1 MKAAIWEESR
11 GYGKPVLLISVF
23 LLGACCCAFVV
34 LGKGWLEY
42 SQMKAMHVELEVP
55 PNREQE
61 QNYGNPVETPYANV
75 AFSVARTDPLGPFP
89 NDTTMQWNY
98 MYANAG
104 GAFDMGTGVFTA
116 PVGGTYYFCWN
127 GQKRSNTNDMALYL
141 EINGAG
147 QAGIYE
153 DNWNGGGGIFTPTLN
168 PGSAQ
173 SDMVVHLYPG
183 DEVHLRL
190 NDEAYPYSTSFGKY
204 TAFTG
209 FLLFADFQI

>member
-1 MKAAIWEESR
+1 MKDVISEAR
-11 GYGKPVLLISVF
+11 GHNKPLFLMSVLF
-23 LLGACCCAFVV
+23 LGACFCAVV
-34 LGKGWLEY
+34 VFGKDWLEF
-42 SQMKAMHVELEVP
+42 SPMEAVHVEVP
-55 PNREQE
+55 PNIEHE
-61 QNYGNPVETPYANV
+61 QNYGNPIPTPSANV
-75 AFSVARTDPLGPFP
+75 AFLVARTDPLGPFP
-89 NDTTMQWNY
+89 NDTTMQWNF

-104 GAFDMGTGVFTA
+104 GAFDMDTGVFTA
-116 PVGGTYYFCWN
+116 PVGGTYYFSWN

-168 PGSAQ
+168 PGNAQ

-183 DEVHLRL
+183 DRVHLRL

-204 TAFTG
+204 TGFTG
-209 FLLFADFQI
+209 FLLFSDA

>member
-1 MKAAIWEESR
+1 MKNAMLGER
-11 GYGKPVLLISVF
+11 GHSKLVPLVSVF
-23 LLGACCCAFVV
+23 LLGACFCAVVV
-34 LGKGWLEY
+34 LGKSWLEF
-42 SQMKAMHVELEVP
+42 SPMKVEVEVP
-55 PNREQE
+55 SNKEAE
-61 QNYGNPVETPYANV
+61 QNYGNPVLTPYVNV

-98 MYANAG
+98 MFANAG

-116 PVGGTYYFCWN
+116 PVGGTYYFSWN

-168 PGSAQ
+168 PGNAQ

-183 DEVHLRL
+183 DRVHLRL

-204 TAFTG
+204 TGFTG
-209 FLLFADFQI
+209 FLLFADF